1 MGAETLWIKE
11 KADGIYPRISRADG
25 SPTWVWQGDP
35 WADSCRAIPRLHV
48 QPPSMPHIKGRE
60 LDLACLR
67 IPVPLAHTCAKGNEP
82 SQGSQGKRK
91 SSEPQGHGSY
101 NLQRVHKSPNSHLPN
116 ISPESTDAGATILF
130 SACWNKALPLS
141 GRLHSE
147 GLTPT
152 MPSPYQALRDR
163 SQPDIN
169 YCWRAQG
176 HTGDVQNWSISGC
189 HSLFPAMKH
198 YLLVMGGFSSNKSS
212 PEPTRLVQVFFF
224 DGDKGSHIASFLF
237 LAVFIEKWFFSKGTV
252 KQS

>member
-1 MGAETLWIKE
+1 MMGAETLWIKE

-25 SPTWVWQGDP
+25 SPTWVWQGESWATTRQTCQR

-48 QPPSMPHIKGRE
+48 QPPSMPHMKGTE

-67 IPVPLAHTCAKGNEP
+67 IPVPLVHTRAEGNKP

-101 NLQRVHKSPNSHLPN
+101 NLQQVHKSPNSHLPN
-116 ISPESTDAGATILF
+116 TPPESTDAGATILF
-130 SACWNKALPLS
+130 SACWNKAPLPLS

-152 MPSPYQALRDR
+152 MPSLYKALRDR
-163 SQPDIN
+163 SQPDIS

-176 HTGDVQNWSISGC
+176 HTGDVRNWSISC
-189 HSLFPAMKH
+189 CYSLFPAMKH

-224 DGDKGSHIASFLF
+224 GGDRKRISYCILLFFL
-237 LAVFIEKWFFSKGTV
+237 LYL
-252 KQS
+252 